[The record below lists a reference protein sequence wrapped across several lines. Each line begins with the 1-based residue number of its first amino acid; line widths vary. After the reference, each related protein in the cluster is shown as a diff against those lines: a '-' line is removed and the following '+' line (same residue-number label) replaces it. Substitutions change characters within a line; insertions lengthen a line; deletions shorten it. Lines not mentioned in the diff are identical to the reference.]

1 MFFIHENKQIS
12 VDRIYEEI
20 KKYSK
25 ISTKKINIKN
35 IDFTK
40 NSHLKQ
46 VTFENFEYLEK
57 IPIENLYRILTN
69 CAPEKPFTK
78 IPHECRSVNHWG
90 QRKLFISELEFLSLY
105 SNPGDL
111 VVYAGA
117 APGTHTN
124 FLSELFPNLTFFL
137 VDPSPFIAKET
148 DKIKIKQSFF
158 TDETCK
164 ESSKMNK
171 SILFISDIR
180 TGDPYKLSNVEVE
193 KSIKND
199 MEMQKNWV
207 KLLKPKA
214 SMLKFRLPW
223 EVGKTSYL
231 NGKIFFPVWGR
242 ETTTECRLITTLED
256 LEKGEIL
263 YNNKK
268 YEEQMFYFNRVT
280 RVQYYD
286 HPFDFY
292 EGLDHCY
299 DCAAEIK
306 IIKDFIGKENNKIE
320 NNKVIEMIESIT
332 KNISKGRNLTTKE
345 TFDQRKKWFSKK

>member
-12 VDRIYEEI
+12 VDRIYNEI
-20 KKYSK
+20 QKCNKKNVK
-25 ISTKKINIKN
+25 D

-57 IPIENLYRILTN
+57 IPIENLCRILIDS
-69 CAPEKPFTK
+69 APEKPFTK

-105 SNPGDL
+105 SKPGDL

-124 FLSELFPNLTFFL
+124 FLSELFPNLSFFL

-148 DKIKIKQSFF
+148 NKIKIRQDFF

-164 ESSKMNK
+164 ESLKMNK

-180 TGDPYKLSNVEVE
+180 TGDPYKLSNIEVE

-223 EVGKTSYL
+223 EAGKTSYL
-231 NGKIFFPVWGR
+231 DGKIFFPVWGR

-263 YNNKK
+263 YDNKK

-306 IIKDFIGKENNKIE
+306 IIHNFMRRVKKIINNEIINTKI
-320 NNKVIEMIESIT
+320 IEMIESIT
-332 KNISKGRNLTTKE
+332 KNISKGRDLTTKE